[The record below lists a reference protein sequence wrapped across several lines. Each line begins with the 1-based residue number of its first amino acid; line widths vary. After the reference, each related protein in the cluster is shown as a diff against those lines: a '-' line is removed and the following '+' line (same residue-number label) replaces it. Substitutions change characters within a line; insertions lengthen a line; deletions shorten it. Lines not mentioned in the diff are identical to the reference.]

1 MVKTIAFILLIL
13 SSIIITLSNN
23 NIVLGIFGLIASS
36 IAGFFLYSGINA
48 IMKK

>member
-36 IAGFFLYSGINA
+36 IAGFFLYSFIKD
-48 IMKK
+48 IMKR